1 MDSSAAIDGGSM
13 LLVMSRTQQ
22 SNVSL
27 ARFLGAF
34 VLLGTIYIIAARLVV
49 MSSLP
54 LWLDETWSAMIVT
67 RADWSAFW
75 REVWLDCNPPLYY
88 LFLTGWV
95 SLFGDSNFML
105 RFPSTLFIVAAGLLP
120 VIRRPQGLSRTGSWT
135 LAALTIL
142 WQPGIEVMVD
152 ARGYGLMLLLSMA
165 SCLVVVQMLD
175 RLTLR
180 RAAAWVAFGTMMF
193 LTHYYAATL
202 IAGQGLIL
210 LFRHRAGILR
220 MWPAAFIAAPGLVW
234 FAYHAPRLRDYA
246 RADVAWYD
254 PTNVWSA
261 LGHLLYVLGAM
272 NFLSFGLIIAIS
284 VAAILHNRSFSTN
297 RTAIGFPEDGNLALA
312 AAAGSIGF
320 AVAIM
325 IGLIQ
330 ASLAQRYFMPLV
342 PPAMIA
348 LTLVTQRC
356 MRPDLAGGLLAFS
369 LAVPALN
376 PQITREVLDSRAT
389 YGYEESSDFIQ
400 AYKPDQ
406 LLFLWDH
413 PASKIMEQHSLE
425 ALGGFFLKRAGHDI
439 QVHAL
444 VAPLTADPNAILR
457 AAAGGRRP
465 AVIWLYD
472 TAYQSAA
479 GDHPPTFEKDP
490 AWTCRHWRRKTI
502 RSGELGSIAC
512 VRTGAGRD

>member
-1 MDSSAAIDGGSM
+1 M
-13 LLVMSRTQQ
+13 LLVMSRTQK

-34 VLLGTIYIIAARLVV
+34 VLLGTIYIIATRLVITV
-49 MSSLP
+49 SLP

-67 RADWSAFW
+67 RADWSDFW

-88 LFLTGWV
+88 FFLTGWV

-105 RFPSTLFIVAAGLLP
+105 RFPSTLFTVAAGLLP

-152 ARGYGLMLLLSMA
+152 ARGYGLLLLLSMA
-165 SCLVVVQMLD
+165 SCLVVAQMLD
-175 RLTLR
+175 RLTLP
-180 RAAAWVAFGTMMF
+180 RAAVWTALCTMMF
-193 LTHYYAATL
+193 LTHYFAGPL

-210 LFRHRAGILR
+210 LLRHKAGLLR
-220 MWPAAFIAAPGLVW
+220 MWPAAFIATPSLAW

-254 PTNVWSA
+254 PTNGWSA
-261 LGHLLYVLGAM
+261 LEHLLYIIGAL
-272 NFLSFGLIIAIS
+272 NILSFGLIIAIS
-284 VAAILHNRSFSTN
+284 VAAILHNRWPNMS
-297 RTAIGFPEDGNLALA
+297 RTAAGFPEDRNLALT

-330 ASLAQRYFMPLV
+330 ASLAHRYFIPLV

-369 LAVPALN
+369 LALSALN
-376 PQITREVLDSRAT
+376 PQITREVLDSRAI

-413 PASKIMEQHSLE
+413 PATKIMEQHSLE
-425 ALGGFFLKRAGHDI
+425 ALGGYFMKRNRHDI
-439 QVHAL
+439 PVNAL
-444 VAPLTADPNAILR
+444 VASLSDDPNAMLR

-465 AVIWLYD
+465 AFIWLYD

-479 GDHPPTFEKDP
+479 GDHPPTFENDP
-490 AWTCRHWRRKTI
+490 AWTCRHWSRKTI
-502 RSGELGSIAC
+502 RSGDLGSIAC